1 MLASM
6 TTLLK
11 AHLEAPIEATA
22 DLVAYLARGA
32 RPREQWAVGTEMEK
46 LVVDAAS
53 GEAAPFARIEVL
65 LQRLESLGDWQGV
78 REGGHLIALLGP
90 SSSITLEPGGQLEL
104 SGELCYDLHC
114 SQADF
119 ARHIAQIVEAADALG
134 LAFLGLGTQPFTA
147 LAQIDWLPKARYG
160 IMGPYMAR
168 TGDMGQRMM
177 KQSAGLQVNFDF
189 SDEADCIDKLRIILA
204 TAPLQYAL
212 FANSPLLDG
221 APSGFLSSRG
231 EIWSRTDPDRTGLLP
246 EIFAEGAGYATYVE
260 YALDVPMYFISRG
273 GEYVD
278 FTRERVSFRRYLAEG
293 FQGQQAILADWDLHL
308 STLFP
313 EARLRPQ
320 IETRSADALPPP
332 LTLGVAALL
341 KGLLY
346 DGDARAAIWSLVRHL
361 DAGERQRLY
370 RDSWRLGLKAPW
382 GRHTLRELALD
393 ALAIARES
401 LRRQQFAAGRGL
413 DETVFLDGI
422 DEIASSGVTLAER
435 LLARWQG
442 SREAKVQALLEHCGF
457 R

>member
-11 AHLEAPIEATA
+11 THLGAPVGGFD

-32 RPREQWAVGTEMEK
+32 RPQGQWAVGTEMEK
-46 LVVDAAS
+46 LVIDAAT
-53 GEAAPFARIEVL
+53 GEAAPFDRIEAL
-65 LQRLESLGDWQGV
+65 LQRLEQGGQWQGV
-78 REGGHLIALLGP
+78 REQGRLIALVGP
-90 SSSITLEPGGQLEL
+90 TSSVTLEPGGQLEL
-104 SGELCYDLHC
+104 SGELCPDLHC

-119 ARHIAQIVEAADALG
+119 NRHIGQVVGEAAALG
-134 LAFLGLGTQPFTA
+134 LAFLGLGTQPFTPLERIA
-147 LAQIDWLPKARYG
+147 WLPKARYG

-177 KQSAGLQVNFDF
+177 KQSAGLQVNFDY
-189 SDEADCIDKLRIILA
+189 SDEDDCIAKLRIILA

-221 APSGFLSSRG
+221 RPSGWLSSRG

-246 EIFAEGAGYATYVE
+246 QLFEEGAGFAAYVD
-260 YALDVPMYFISRG
+260 YALDVPMYFISREG
-273 GEYVD
+273 AYVD
-278 FTRERVSFRRYLAEG
+278 FTRERVPFRRYLAEG
-293 FQGQQAILADWDLHL
+293 YRGHRATLADWDLHL

-320 IETRSADALPPP
+320 IETRSADALPPQ
-332 LTLGVAALL
+332 LTMGVAALL

-346 DGDARAAIWSLVRHL
+346 DAEAREAIWALVRPM
-361 DAGERQRLY
+361 DAAQREQLY

-382 GRHTLRELALD
+382 GGHTLRELALE
-393 ALAIARES
+393 ALAIARAG

-413 DETVFLDGI
+413 DETVFLEGI
-422 DEIASSGVTLAER
+422 DEIAETGVTLAER
-435 LLARWQG
+435 LLGRWQG
-442 SREAKVQALLEHCGF
+442 SREQNVRTLLDHCGF

>member
-1 MLASM
+1 MLFPM

-11 AHLEAPIEATA
+11 AHLEVPIGGTD
-22 DLVAYLARGA
+22 DLIAYLARGA
-32 RPREQWAVGTEMEK
+32 RPQQQWAVGTEMEK

-53 GEAAPFARIEVL
+53 GEAAPFARIELL
-65 LQRLESLGDWQGV
+65 LQRLEQVGTWQGV
-78 REGGHLIALLGP
+78 REDGHLIALLGP

-104 SGELCYDLHC
+104 SGALCPDLHC
-114 SQADF
+114 SQVDF
-119 ARHIAQIVEAADALG
+119 ARHISEIVDEADALG
-134 LAFLGLGTQPFTA
+134 LAFLGLGTQPFTP

-221 APSGFLSSRG
+221 QPSGYLSSRG

-246 EIFAEGAGYATYVE
+246 EIFAAGAGYATYVE
-260 YALDVPMYFISRG
+260 YALDVPMYFISRAG
-273 GEYVD
+273 HYVD
-278 FTRERVSFRRYLAEG
+278 FTGERFSFRRYLAEG
-293 FQGQQAILADWDLHL
+293 FQGHRATLADWDLHL

-320 IETRSADALPPP
+320 IETRSADALPPQ

-346 DGDARAAIWSLVRHL
+346 DADARAAIWSLVRHL
-361 DAGERQRLY
+361 DAEQRQSLS
-370 RDSWRLGLKAPW
+370 RDSWRLGLKAPF
-382 GRHTLRELALD
+382 GRQTLRELALE
-393 ALAIARES
+393 ALAIARGS

-435 LLARWQG
+435 LLARWKG

-457 R
+457 H

>member
-1 MLASM
+1 MLAPM

-11 AHLEAPIEATA
+11 AHLEAPISGTD
-22 DLVAYLARGA
+22 DLIAYLARGA
-32 RPREQWAVGTEMEK
+32 RPRERWAVGTEMEK
-46 LVVDAAS
+46 LVIDAAS
-53 GEAAPFARIEVL
+53 GEAAPFSRIEAL
-65 LQRLESLGDWQGV
+65 LQRLEQIGSWQGV
-78 REGGHLIALLGP
+78 RENGRLIALLGP

-104 SGELCYDLHC
+104 SGELCFDLHC

-119 ARHIAQIVEAADALG
+119 SRHISEIVDEAAALG
-134 LAFLGLGTQPFTA
+134 LAFLGLGTQPFTP

-221 APSGFLSSRG
+221 KPSGFLSSRG

-246 EIFAEGAGYATYVE
+246 QIFADGAGFATYVD

-273 GEYVD
+273 GAYVD
-278 FTRERVSFRRYLAEG
+278 FTRERFSFRRYLAEG
-293 FQGQQAILADWDLHL
+293 FQGQRATLADWDLHL

-320 IETRSADALPPP
+320 IETRSADALPPQ

-346 DGDARAAIWSLVRHL
+346 DGDARAAIWALVKHL
-361 DAGERQRLY
+361 DAEQRQSLY
-370 RDSWRLGLKAPW
+370 RDSWRLGLKAPF
-382 GRHTLRELALD
+382 GRHSLRELALE

-442 SREAKVQALLEHCGF
+442 SRAQKVQALLEHCGF